1 MAQARKA
8 LAVATVAVLVILPT
22 ARALG
27 QGFSLPQPKDSRI
40 VVPTSIAGLSVG
52 MSQAKAIAAWGA
64 SRGKCSDYGTA
75 PYLHTDCNYGD
86 FSSATTGSAVVK
98 YFNGKLASVEVI
110 SALVGTGDPN
120 FKAGSALLKMKT
132 SAGLGIGAKYAGVK
146 KAYPK
151 GTLEGRPSDERFIY
165 KVKGKGKAYFTFTF
179 WGKNQ
184 KAFILGLNDGV
195 YHP

>member
-1 MAQARKA
+1 MKKA
-8 LAVATVAVLVILPT
+8 LAVAAVAAFVLVPM
-22 ARALG
+22 ASALG
-27 QGFSLPQPKDSRI
+27 NGFSLPKPKDSTI
-40 VVPTSIAGLSVG
+40 VVPTSIAGLRAG
-52 MSQAKAIAAWGA
+52 MSQAKGIAAWGT
-64 SRGKCSDYGTA
+64 GKGECSDYGTA

-86 FSSATTGSAVVK
+86 FNSAVTGSAVVR
-98 YFNGKLASVEVI
+98 YFKGRLASVEVN
-110 SALVGTGDPN
+110 SARVGTGDPN

-132 SAGLGIGAKYAGVK
+132 STGFGIGAKYASVK

-151 GTLEGRPSDERFIY
+151 GKLEGTPSDERFIY

-184 KAFILGLNDGV
+184 KAFILSLSDGV

>member
-1 MAQARKA
+1 MT
-8 LAVATVAVLVILPT
+8 AVAAFVLAPVT
-22 ARALG
+22 HALG
-27 QGFSLPQPKDSRI
+27 QGFSLPKPKNSKI

-52 MSQAKAIAAWGA
+52 MSQAKGIAAWGA
-64 SRGKCSDYGTA
+64 SKGECSDYGTA

-86 FSSATTGSAVVK
+86 FASTTTGSAVVR
-98 YFNGKLASVEVI
+98 YFKGKLASVEVN
-110 SALVGTGDPN
+110 SARVGTGDPN
-120 FKAGSALLKMKT
+120 FKAGAALLKMKT
-132 SAGLGIGAKYAGVK
+132 STGFGIGAKYAGVK
-146 KAYPK
+146 KAYPH
-151 GTLEGRPSDERFIY
+151 GTLEGKPGDERFTY